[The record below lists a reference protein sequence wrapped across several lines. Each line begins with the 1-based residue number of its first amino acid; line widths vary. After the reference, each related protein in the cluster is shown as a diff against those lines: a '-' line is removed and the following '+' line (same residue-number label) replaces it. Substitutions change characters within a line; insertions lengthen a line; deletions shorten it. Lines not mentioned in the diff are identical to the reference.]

1 MEKIERDIS
10 NLSGE
15 IARMCV
21 NITNLTEHDS
31 FFYYEADVNQIS
43 IYVHINGWGDNSK
56 TQRHELYLFL
66 MKKTYSGFDWESKY
80 IKECKLKLTQLNKIK
95 KELSKL
101 IQI

>member
-31 FFYYEADVNQIS
+31 FFFIT
-43 IYVHINGWGDNSK
+43 K
-56 TQRHELYLFL
+56 L
-66 MKKTYSGFDWESKY
+66 M
-80 IKECKLKLTQLNKIK
+80 
-95 KELSKL
+95 
-101 IQI
+101 